1 MDDTDEIDWT
11 LDDELGHGH
20 EDGHNAAAAAEGNN
34 DDTSGDG
41 APDTI
46 DLYADLAGVAEVSET
61 QV

>member
-1 MDDTDEIDWT
+1 MDDADEIDWT
-11 LDDELGHGH
+11 LDDESEHGRA
-20 EDGHNAAAAAEGNN
+20 DGNDAAAAEGNT
-34 DDTSGDG
+34 DDATGDP